1 MRGPL
6 GILVTAAALLL
17 SAACG
22 SSSSPDKSATGSTS
36 GGPPDKVNVGVIA
49 IVDVAPIYLGK
60 QKGFFSKR
68 NIDLT
73 LTTAQG
79 GAAIVP
85 AVASGQYQFGFS
97 NVVSLLLAG
106 SNGLPLKMVCNGV
119 ASTGTAGSDYGAVM
133 VKNDSPIRTAAD
145 LVGRK
150 VAVNTL
156 KNIGDTTTREA
167 VRKAGGDPAKVNFV
181 EMPFPNMEAALRSGQ
196 VDAIFVVEPFV
207 TAALAAGARVLSSVY
222 AEAAPNLTVAV
233 YFAAKQLIA
242 GNPDLVNR
250 FAEAMKESLA
260 YADAHGDE
268 VRAVLT
274 TYTQIKGDQAA
285 KLILPKFPP
294 DVNKESVQTLAD
306 LAKRDGV
313 LTKDVN
319 VDDLLPSS

>member
-1 MRGPL
+1 MRRPL
-6 GILVTAAALLL
+6 GTLVTAAALLL

-22 SSSSPDKSATGSTS
+22 SSSPPNTPAAGTSS

-60 QKGFFSKR
+60 EKGFFTKR

-85 AVASGQYQFGFS
+85 AVVSGQYQFGFS
-97 NVVSLLLAG
+97 NVVSLLLAS

-119 ASTGTAGSDYGAVM
+119 ASTGTAGTDYGAVM
-133 VKNDSPIRTAAD
+133 VKKDSPIKTAAD

-156 KNIGDTTTREA
+156 KNIGDTTTRAA
-167 VRKAGGDPAKVNFV
+167 VRKAGGDPTKVNFV
-181 EMPFPNMEAALRSGQ
+181 EMPFPNMEAALQSGQ
-196 VDAIFVVEPFV
+196 VDAIFVVEPFL
-207 TAALAAGARVLSSVY
+207 TAVLATGGRVLSSVY
-222 AEAAPNLTVAV
+222 AETTQNLTVAV
-233 YFAAKQLIA
+233 YFASKQLIA
-242 GNPDLVNR
+242 SNPDLVKR
-250 FAEAMKESLA
+250 FADAMKESLA

-268 VRAVLT
+268 VRSVLG
-274 TYTQIKGDQAA
+274 TYTQIKADQAA
-285 KLILPKFPP
+285 KLILPKWPP
-294 DVNKESVQTLAD
+294 DVNKASVQTLAD
-306 LAKRDGV
+306 LAKGDGV

-319 VDDLLPSS
+319 VGDLLPSS